1 MPVSGFGARSV
12 ELQVKDRHFATPFI
26 FQYDCRETMP
36 YRSTDNTRRK
46 KDAKRTAM
54 MQAAV
59 RVFAEKGYH
68 AATVRDIV
76 AEAQVAIGTFYFYFP
91 DKETLFVHLFDE
103 TASFLLQAIEQ
114 ALNSRT
120 TFPAQLEAAIQAYVN
135 VAFYEP
141 AVVQLLLVGGMGSV
155 PSLAERRAEYR
166 DKLIRAWQRT
176 LVAALEQKKIEPLNP
191 RRTAEAL
198 VGAFDENIY
207 YLLTSS
213 DGDRQSRQ
221 AVQDMVQ
228 FGLRATGYLP
238 IVNPP

>member
-1 MPVSGFGARSV
+1 
-12 ELQVKDRHFATPFI
+12 
-26 FQYDCRETMP
+26 MP

-46 KDAKRTAM
+46 KDTKRTAM

-59 RVFAEKGYH
+59 RVFADKGYH

-76 AEAQVAIGTFYFYFP
+76 SEADVAIGTFYFYFP

-103 TASFLLQAIEQ
+103 TAAFLLQAIDQ
-114 ALNSRT
+114 GLNSRT
-120 TFPAQLEAAIQAYVN
+120 SFPAQLEAAVQAYIN

-166 DKLIRAWQRT
+166 EKLIRSWQRP
-176 LVAALEQKKIEPLNP
+176 LIVALERKQMEPQNA

-198 VGAFDENIY
+198 VGAFDEIIFH
-207 YLLTSS
+207 LLTTPQKDSE
-213 DGDRQSRQ
+213 RQQ
-221 AVQDMVQ
+221 AVRDMVQ
-228 FGLRATGYLP
+228 FGLRATGYLYT
-238 IVNPP
+238 

>member
-1 MPVSGFGARSV
+1 MI
-12 ELQVKDRHFATPFI
+12 ATK
-26 FQYDCRETMP
+26 RMP
-36 YRSTDNTRRK
+36 YRSTDKTRQK

-59 RVFAEKGYH
+59 RVFAAKGYH

-76 AEAQVAIGTFYFYFP
+76 AEADVAIGTFYFYFP
-91 DKETLFVHLFDE
+91 DKETLFVHLFEE
-103 TASFLLQAIEQ
+103 TAAFLLQAIDQ
-114 ALNSRT
+114 ALGSRA

-166 DKLIRAWQRT
+166 EKLVRSWQRM
-176 LVAALEQKKIEPLNP
+176 LNVALENRQIEPQNT

-198 VGAFDENIY
+198 AGAFDEIIY
-207 YLLTSS
+207 NLLASP
-213 DGDRQSRQ
+213 Q
-221 AVQDMVQ
+221 AEREGPVAVRDMVQ
-228 FGLRATGYLP
+228 LGLRAAGYLYTA
-238 IVNPP
+238 N

>member
-1 MPVSGFGARSV
+1 
-12 ELQVKDRHFATPFI
+12 
-26 FQYDCRETMP
+26 MP

-59 RVFAEKGYH
+59 RVFADKGYH

-76 AEAQVAIGTFYFYFP
+76 SEAEVAIGTFYFYFP
-91 DKETLFVHLFDE
+91 DKETLFVHLFEE
-103 TASFLLQAIEQ
+103 TAAFLLQAIEQ
-114 ALNSRT
+114 ALNSRSS
-120 TFPAQLEAAIQAYVN
+120 FPAQLEAAIQAYVN

-166 DKLIRAWQRT
+166 EKLIRAWQRP
-176 LVAALEQKKIEPLNP
+176 LVAALEHKQIEPQNP

-198 VGAFDENIY
+198 VGAFDEIVFH
-207 YLLTSS
+207 LLISPR
-213 DGDRQSRQ
+213 GEHESRQ
-221 AVQDMVQ
+221 AVNDMVQ
-228 FGLRATGYLP
+228 FGLRATGYLYT
-238 IVNPP
+238 